1 MKPGSK
7 ALTELTG
14 TEEKPQQIALAYY
27 ICKAGSNCSQG
38 ENFTQN
44 EDKKSSYVHE
54 AKASPRGLLLH

>member
-27 ICKAGSNCSQG
+27 IYKAGSKCSQG

-44 EDKKSSYVHE
+44 EEKSSYVHE